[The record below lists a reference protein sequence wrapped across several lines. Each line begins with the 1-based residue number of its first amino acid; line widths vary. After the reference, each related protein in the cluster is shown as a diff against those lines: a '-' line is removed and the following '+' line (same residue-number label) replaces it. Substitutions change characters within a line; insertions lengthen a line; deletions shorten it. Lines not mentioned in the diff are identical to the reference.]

1 MECQMQDLDN
11 MRTAYEELKSKI
23 GVTDAEDMA
32 LEMIAICEG
41 REKTPLN
48 LKFSKEELPADK
60 K

>member
-1 MECQMQDLDN
+1 